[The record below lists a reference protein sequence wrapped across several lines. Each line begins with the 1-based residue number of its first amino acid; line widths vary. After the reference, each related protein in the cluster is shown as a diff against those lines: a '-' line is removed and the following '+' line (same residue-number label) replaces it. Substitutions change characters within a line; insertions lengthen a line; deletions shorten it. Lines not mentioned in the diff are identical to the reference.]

1 MWVHYMTT
9 VMSCSAVHISTTLLG
24 FQDCVQVVLVI
35 AKAVLAEYP
44 VGYSALW
51 AEKEALPFFGKA
63 LLV

>member
-1 MWVHYMTT
+1 
-9 VMSCSAVHISTTLLG
+9 MSCSAVHIPTTLLG

-35 AKAVLAEYP
+35 AKAVFAEYP

-51 AEKEALPFFGKA
+51 AEKEALPFFGKP